1 MRRECRE
8 RFPRHRGLAI
18 TTCITAR
25 VLCMPGS
32 LTSGSLWSRW
42 RGTRSRLSQCMHN
55 LQFGISGKW
64 PINSFDEYYDLKI
77 VNGLAEGMPV
87 YQQDLFQYIYF
98 FSGICIKLCEN
109 KDFVRYPSGLKPYAV
124 EYGRDALTLLPVQRW
139 RFLNYLSVRWVSTT
153 TYCHL
158 NY

>member
-98 FSGICIKLCEN
+98 FQVYASNYVKTGILLNIHLALSHMQWSMAEMHLPCYLY
-109 KDFVRYPSGLKPYAV
+109 KDGASWIICLWG
-124 EYGRDALTLLPVQRW
+124 EYQLRHIVI
-139 RFLNYLSVRWVSTT
+139 
-153 TYCHL
+153 
-158 NY
+158 